1 MNKLVLL
8 LVVIGALNW
17 LLIGIFQFDLV
28 AAILGGQSA
37 VGSRIIYS
45 IIGLAG
51 IWALSFWHKVGRV
64 DRKDI

>member
-1 MNKLVLL
+1 MNKLVLI

-17 LLIGIFQFDLV
+17 LLIGIFQLDLV
-28 AAILGGQSA
+28 AAVFGSQSA

-51 IWALSFWHKVGRV
+51 IWALSFWHRIGRV
-64 DRKDI
+64 NRKDL

>member
-28 AAILGGQSA
+28 AAIFGGQSA

-51 IWALSFWHKVGRV
+51 IWALSFWHRVGRV
-64 DRKDI
+64 DRKDL